1 MPTDVLDRLLITLAV
16 RLHAF
21 AYCEVERGWRL
32 TFDPMDMITIHYV
45 LAGSG
50 VLQTDTGSVFFRAD
64 NILIVPARVS
74 QSLGEVGA
82 SAGVAAG
89 EEHAT
94 LVDDGLVKFTAGD
107 GSRDILIVCGAISA
121 TFGGALGLFDRLREP
136 LVEDLSSSNI
146 LRQLFELL
154 VEELSRPKVGTQVLT
169 ESLMKHC
176 LVLVLRQHVTRRG
189 DASPFFMALQDRQL
203 AQAVTAVLERP
214 ATAHTVKSLAAIA
227 GISRSSFAE
236 RFTRAYNLS
245 PLDFVRRVRLR
256 HAANLLSTT
265 ALPVKVIASSS
276 GYVSRSYFSRA
287 FRAAYGVDPKN
298 FRVSRSS
305 AEQES
310 LLILDAPSADAQT
323 PKLKSS

>member
-21 AYCEVERGWRL
+21 AYCEIERGWRL
-32 TFDPMDMITIHYV
+32 TFNPMDMITIHYV

-50 VLQTDTGSVFFRAD
+50 VLQTDTGASVSFRAD
-64 NILIVPARVS
+64 NIVIVPARVS

-107 GSRDILIVCGAISA
+107 GSRDILIICGAISA
-121 TFGGALGLFDRLREP
+121 TYGGALGLFDRLSEP
-136 LVEDLSSSNI
+136 LVEDLSSSKI
-146 LRQLFELL
+146 VRQLFKLL
-154 VEELSRPKVGTQVLT
+154 VEELLRPTVGTQVLT
-169 ESLMKHC
+169 ESLMKHF
-176 LVLVLRQHVTRRG
+176 LVLVLRQHVIRRG
-189 DASPFFMALQDRQL
+189 DASPFFTALKDWHL

-214 ATAHTVKSLAAIA
+214 AAAHTVKSLAAIA

-236 RFTRAYNLS
+236 RFTRAYGLS

-287 FRAAYGVDPKN
+287 FRAAYGVDPKT
-298 FRVSRSS
+298 FRAFRSS
-305 AEQES
+305 VEQES
-310 LLILDAPSADAQT
+310 SPILDPSSVADAD
-323 PKLKSS
+323 KLPT